1 MRATRLTRMLPS
13 IALLVG
19 ATSPM
24 NGQALTYSTY
34 VGGTERRAFPQP
46 VNAVAVDSAGNAYI
60 TGTTQ
65 SADFPVTPGALQ
77 TVFGGGACSVAEGV
91 FFPCSD
97 AVVTKFDRTGKVVF
111 STFLGAGGSD
121 SGGGIA
127 LDAAG
132 NIYVTGGAGLNFPT
146 TAGALHDKTG
156 VYIAKLNPDGTKLL
170 SSAVVNI
177 AGWVSVNGFA
187 VDAAGNA
194 YLAGQDLLGPG
205 GDAFVAKVN
214 STGSAI
220 VYKTYLRGASTDRAR
235 DVAVDLA
242 GNAYVTGETFSTDF
256 PTTPAAFQR
265 TSVGLGAAA
274 FVAKLDPG
282 GAVVYSTYL
291 GGTRGASGAGIAVDR
306 AGAAYITGSVS
317 APPESR
323 NFPTTPGAPQPSA
336 SPLGTSDGFVAKLDA
351 AGSALVYATFLGG
364 NGEDEGYRIAVSF
377 SGEAYVVGSTSSTD
391 FPRSP
396 GGYPYLSV
404 GGSNAFLTKLNAN
417 GTAFLYSTCLGG
429 MGATEARGI
438 ALDPTRTT
446 AWVGGQTNSPEF
458 PTTPDALQPA
468 FPLNTTGFVSKFDLS
483 ASAGMITM
491 GVVNS
496 ASLLPAPIAPGELV
510 TIFGAGVGPETPAF
524 LELDADGKVATTL
537 AGVRVTFDG
546 WPAPLTY
553 VSSGQIN
560 AVVPYAVNGKTNA
573 RLQVDYS
580 GQKSDSVVI
589 AVADT
594 APGVFTM
601 AMHGRGQGAILNQ
614 DGTLNSPANPA
625 EKGSIVSIWANGMGQ
640 TDPPGEDGKVTTA
653 PLPVPRSPVYV
664 WIRGIQAPEI
674 TYAGAAPQLVS
685 GVLQVN
691 VRLPLDIP
699 SGSAVPIA
707 LTMGYAASPAGVT
720 LAVK

>member
-34 VGGTERRAFPQP
+34 VGGTERRAFHQP

-77 TVFGGGACSVAEGV
+77 TVFGGGACSVADGV

-97 AVVTKFDRTGKVVF
+97 AFVTKFDRTGKVVF
-111 STFLGAGGSD
+111 STFLGAGRGD

-127 LDAAG
+127 LDTAG

-146 TAGALHDKTG
+146 TAGALHDTTG
-156 VYIAKLNPDGTKLL
+156 VYIAKLNRDGTKLL
-170 SSAVVNI
+170 SSAVVDLG
-177 AGWVSVNGFA
+177 GWVSVNGFA

-194 YLAGQDLLGPG
+194 YLAGQDFLGPG

-220 VYKTYLRGASTDRAR
+220 VYKTYLRGAATDLAR
-235 DVAVDLA
+235 DVAVDLV

-256 PTTPAAFQR
+256 PTTPAAFQH
-265 TSVGLGAAA
+265 TSLGLGAA
-274 FVAKLDPG
+274 FVAKLNPG
-282 GAVVYSTYL
+282 GGVVYSTYL
-291 GGTRGASGAGIAVDR
+291 GGTRGASGAGIAVDG

-317 APPESR
+317 APPTESH
-323 NFPTTPGAPQPSA
+323 NFHTTPGVPQPSA
-336 SPLGTSDGFVAKLDA
+336 SPLGTSHGFVAKLDA

-364 NGEDEGYRIAVSF
+364 NGEDEGSRIAVSS
-377 SGEAYVVGSTSSTD
+377 SGEAHVVGSTSSTN

-396 GGYPYLSV
+396 GGYPYLSGI

-429 MGATEARGI
+429 MGTTGARGI
-438 ALDPTRTT
+438 AIDPTRAT
-446 AWVGGQTNSPEF
+446 AWVAGQTNSPEF

-468 FPLNTTGFVSKFDLS
+468 FPLNTTGFASKFDFS

-510 TIFGAGVGPETPAF
+510 TIFGAGVGPQTPAF

-573 RLQVDYS
+573 RLQVDYN

-594 APGVFTM
+594 APGVFTVT
-601 AMHGRGQGAILNQ
+601 MHGRGQGAILNQ

-640 TDPPGEDGKVTTA
+640 TDPPGEDGKITTA

-664 WIRGIQAPEI
+664 WINGIQAPEI

-691 VRLPLDIP
+691 VRLPLGIP
-699 SGSAVPIA
+699 SGSAVAIA
-707 LTMGYAASPAGVT
+707 LTMGYAASPWVT